1 MSIGF
6 GGRDVLGGIEG
17 ASYMVVGSGK
27 CERRGNEDGVE
38 TTLLRRLAE
47 KRKWLEWECVVRG
60 LDN

>member
-1 MSIGF
+1 
-6 GGRDVLGGIEG
+6 
-17 ASYMVVGSGK
+17 MVVGSGK